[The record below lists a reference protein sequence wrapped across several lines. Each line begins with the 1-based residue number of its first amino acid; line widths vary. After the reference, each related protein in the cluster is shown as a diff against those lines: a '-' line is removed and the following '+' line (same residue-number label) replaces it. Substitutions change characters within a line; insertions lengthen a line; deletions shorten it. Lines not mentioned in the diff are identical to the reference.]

1 MGTRGRPV
9 KYKGT
14 VAWEQLSSS
23 KTSIRQR
30 YNDYWAGSAEVLLV
44 DHQWRP
50 LKPAW
55 EWLFFTAEGNRRPK
69 VTLLRHLG
77 KRRRQAE
84 VRFLADIITALRK
97 EGMTVRRIEPVLQMV
112 IGLRDQGLEGELWLR
127 TASKESGID
136 LTALLREHGLYP
148 QEGFSGVGAP

>member
-1 MGTRGRPV
+1 MATRGRPI

-23 KTSIRQR
+23 STSNRQR

-44 DHQWRP
+44 DHEWRP
-50 LKPAW
+50 LKQAW
-55 EWLFFTAEGNRRPK
+55 EWLFLTAEGKRRPK

-84 VRFLADIITALRK
+84 VRYLADVITALRTN
-97 EGMTVRRIEPVLQMV
+97 GMTVRQIEP
-112 IGLRDQGLEGELWLR
+112 ILRRMIALLDQGLESEAWLR
-127 TASKESGID
+127 AVTLESGFD
-136 LTALLREHGLYP
+136 FAALLKEHGLYP
-148 QEGFSGVGAP
+148 QERVSMEGSP